1 MMANIGVFFLVIAI
15 PAIIILGIAAIL
27 KRLGVME

>member
-1 MMANIGVFFLVIAI
+1 MMANIGVFFLVISM